1 MGAIREKNQ
10 GKKFKS
16 IVRRVIIWPL
26 VVMASIGIISVVA
39 CAVTFIN
46 VQQRIIE
53 ANNDSLQLAQ
63 NQLDNYLSQI
73 DHRYFRYWA
82 SEFCYK
88 VLNNA
93 NMDQPIEDYA
103 VALADNM
110 TWMRELKADFD
121 FIGGSFS
128 YYSNIDRTQ
137 FNGSRGTEA
146 NIVLTDMIHEENV
159 KATGWRLEEI
169 DGEFFLLDVRKYG
182 NHVCGIWIPVE
193 QLYLELNIDSDA
205 QFGQLF
211 FTDKDNTKVFVDNNN
226 DLSYYKDYLAKE
238 ANNNIIIGSRLK
250 KNELYGA
257 IPWAIYILLAV
268 SLLSLVLIPIVI
280 VWLKYRIS
288 QPLNAID
295 KAMQI
300 VGEGNVDYRIPI
312 SESDTYDEFDRL
324 GERLN
329 QTLDELNDI
338 SFNLYETEI
347 KSQRNRIRYLTE
359 QIRPHFILNALN
371 IIYTYDQSEFD
382 LVKKMVLY
390 LTEYF
395 RYVVNVRKDFVK
407 LIDEMH
413 HVQNYLNIQKERYQN
428 RFDSFVEWEVDTE
441 QMYIPPLIIQS
452 FVENC
457 IKYGLK
463 DGELT
468 FIYVLAKIDNGRLIL
483 TIADT
488 GNGFKQET
496 IDLFKSFCE
505 TKEHQEG
512 LGVGMETVA
521 EGMDLLYGK
530 GKYSIELSNAL
541 SGGAIVRI
549 DFPIKTEE

>member
-1 MGAIREKNQ
+1 MSKENEIIKNR
-10 GKKFKS
+10 KFKS
-16 IVRRVIIWPL
+16 IVKRVVIWPL
-26 VVMASIGIISVVA
+26 AVMASIGIISVVA
-39 CAVTFIN
+39 CVITFTN

-53 ANNDSLQLAQ
+53 ANNDSIQLEQ
-63 NQLDNYLSQI
+63 NQLDNYLTQI
-73 DHRYFRYWA
+73 DRRYFRYWA
-82 SEFCYK
+82 YEFCYK
-88 VLNNA
+88 ILNSA
-93 NMDQPIEDYA
+93 NIEQPIEDYA

-110 TWMRELKADFD
+110 TWMRELKTDFD

-137 FNGSRGTEA
+137 FNGGRSSEA
-146 NIVLTDMIHEENV
+146 NDILNNLIHAENV

-169 DGEFFLLDVRKYG
+169 DGEYYLLDVRKYG
-182 NHVCGIWIPVE
+182 NHVCGVWIPVE
-193 QLYLELNIDSDA
+193 KMYQELNIDPDA
-205 QFGQLF
+205 QFGQF
-211 FTDKDNTKVFVDNNN
+211 FFADKDNTQVFVGSND
-226 DLSYYKDYLAKE
+226 DLSYYDDYLAKE
-238 ANNNIIIGSRLK
+238 ANNNIVIGSRLK

-257 IPWAIYILLAV
+257 IPTAIYILLAV
-268 SLLSLVLIPIVI
+268 SLLSLLLIPVVI
-280 VWLKYRIS
+280 RWLRYRIS

-300 VGEGNVDYRIPI
+300 VGEGNIDYRIPI
-312 SESDTYDEFDRL
+312 SESDSYDEFDRL
-324 GERLN
+324 SERIN
-329 QTLDELNDI
+329 QTLDELNNI
-338 SFNLYETEI
+338 SFNLYEAEI
-347 KSQRNRIRYLTE
+347 KAQRNRIRYLSE

-468 FIYVLAKIDNGRLIL
+468 FIYVLAKIENNRLIL

-505 TKEHQEG
+505 TKEHQDG

-549 DFPIKTEE
+549 DLPMRTEE